1 VRKRKRQEDRQ
12 PAVRPVLV
20 FTGAADLNIVIS
32 ISVRGARGACGRGAR
47 ATPDKKQLRE
57 MPLIEMDEKWETE
70 KNLLHVEV
78 WKYDPALFAEDRVV
92 DPVSITGIVSKNI
105 FRILLRVLVSGTCI
119 PADST
124 PIRMPRHGGHSGREI
139 ST

>member
-1 VRKRKRQEDRQ
+1 
-12 PAVRPVLV
+12 
-20 FTGAADLNIVIS
+20 
-32 ISVRGARGACGRGAR
+32 
-47 ATPDKKQLRE
+47 